1 MGSYKEQL
9 PEATYEQL
17 VELVSDMMARRFHK
31 GTIKA
36 AVKLLIEKAK
46 LEWDHRKYEGIAN
59 DARELMR
66 MAAGET
72 RETAREKAI
81 AFYENVLRDEG
92 VDART
97 KIAAQER
104 LDKLLGL
111 ESKHDKDDD
120 ADATAKR
127 IREAL
132 RAMENAYAN
141 GTGEQKG

>member
-1 MGSYKEQL
+1 MGTYKEQL
-9 PEATYEQL
+9 PEANYEQL

-31 GTIKA
+31 GTIKE
-36 AVKLLIEKAK
+36 AVKLLVEKAG
-46 LEWDHRKYEGIAN
+46 LRWDHRQYEAVAN

-132 RAMENAYAN
+132 RALEDAYAN
-141 GTGEQKG
+141 GSGDKKG

>member
-1 MGSYKEQL
+1 MATYKEQL
-9 PEATYEQL
+9 PEDAYEPI
-17 VELVSDMMARRFHK
+17 VELIADMMARRFHK
-31 GTIKA
+31 GSIKA
-36 AVKLLIEKAK
+36 AVRVLLEKVNIP
-46 LEWDHRKYEGIAN
+46 WDHRKYEEMAN
-59 DARELMR
+59 EARELMR

-72 RETAREKAI
+72 RETAREKSI

-104 LDKLLGL
+104 LDKMLGL
-111 ESKHDKDDD
+111 ESKHDRDED

-132 RAMENAYAN
+132 RAMEDAYAN
-141 GTGEQKG
+141 GTGDAKS